1 MKNPKRRN
9 LPINVLEAATRR
21 LNWVFDTFDKICL
34 SFSGGKDSTVLF
46 HLTARI
52 ARERGRKFHVLFIDW
67 EAQYELTIDHIQ
79 DVYHM
84 YSDVVDHFYWVALP
98 LTTVSGVS
106 QEEPEWIAWEPDV
119 EWVRQPP
126 EWAITQQDYFPFY
139 EYAMTFEEFIPKFSH
154 WLAGN
159 DKLAT
164 LIGIRTEESL
174 NRYVGLASPHKLRY
188 AKDKPW
194 TTTTTSNES
203 INCVC
208 YPLYDWRTKDIWIF
222 NARTKLP
229 YNPLYELMY
238 KAGVPFRNMRVCE
251 PFGPEQRKGLWL
263 YHVLEPKTWEKMC
276 RRVCGANSG
285 AIYAN
290 ETSDYYA
297 LKKKMASP
305 PAGHTWRSYVEFLLR
320 SMPQKTA
327 AHYQIKI
334 SVYLHWLKEHGY
346 PDGIPEEQANDLGY
360 KDIPS
365 WRRICKALIR
375 NDYWCRTLSFSPT
388 KRAAYD
394 KYFTRM
400 IRKKDQWKLI

>member
-1 MKNPKRRN
+1 M
-9 LPINVLEAATRR
+9 
-21 LNWVFDTFDKICL
+21 
-34 SFSGGKDSTVLF
+34 LF

-194 TTTTTSNES
+194 TTTSNES

-297 LKKKMASP
+297 LKKRMASP
-305 PAGHTWRSYVEFLLR
+305 PAGHTWRSHVEFLLR

-365 WRRICKALIR
+365 WRRICNELIR
-375 NDYWCRTLSFSPT
+375 NDYLYRTLSFSPT